1 MICVIVNNNGRAGP
15 RHDIYLH
22 NSLVDK
28 FADALYMDKVL
39 LITIIITRMKK
50 FQVMQSYC

>member
-1 MICVIVNNNGRAGP
+1 MVCVIVNNNGRAGP

-39 LITIIITRMKK
+39 LITIIIRRMKK